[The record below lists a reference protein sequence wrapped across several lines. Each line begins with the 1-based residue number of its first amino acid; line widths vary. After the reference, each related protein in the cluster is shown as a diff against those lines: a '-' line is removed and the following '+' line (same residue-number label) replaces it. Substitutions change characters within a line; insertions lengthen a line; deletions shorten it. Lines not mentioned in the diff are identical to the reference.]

1 MQFPKPGALHMA
13 YIGAPV
19 GGFFPHRSSF
29 AHFAM
34 ATTADI
40 SFQRFAE
47 RLTHM
52 RLDANT
58 IHKHSIPK

>member
-1 MQFPKPGALHMA
+1 
-13 YIGAPV
+13 
-19 GGFFPHRSSF
+19 
-29 AHFAM
+29 M

-52 RLDANT
+52 RLDATT
-58 IHKHSIPK
+58 IHKHNIPK